1 MELRLYACKTSTLL
15 KEPSPKVPSVIFFN
29 IREFISIEPSLI
41 SCRHSSMLPL
51 TAGRLIL
58 HAVGDCRQLLCS
70 RIMHS
75 PTKAWINYTLLI
87 EGRDD
92 HIWFSALSKP
102 LVSAE
107 GTRDHK
113 TLWWSPIEMANT
125 LNLQNRTEN
134 RAFQFLKCLVIVI
147 RTLLKYKDHAPEK
160 KILYQLKYWAIHSW
174 SPCIISY
181 LEEIG
186 FIFLD

>member
-1 MELRLYACKTSTLL
+1 MELKLSACKTGTLL
-15 KEPSPKVPSVIFFN
+15 KEPSPKVLSVIFFN
-29 IREFISIEPSLI
+29 IKEFISRESSLI
-41 SCRHSSMLPL
+41 SCHHSSMLPL

-58 HAVGDCRQLLCS
+58 HAVRDWRQLLCP

-125 LNLQNRTEN
+125 LDLQNKTEN
-134 RAFQFLKCLVIVI
+134 REFLVIG
-147 RTLLKYKDHAPEK
+147 TLFRMLQKYKEHALRK
-160 KILYQLKYWAIHSW
+160 KILHQLKYWEIHSW
-174 SPCIISY
+174 SPCIISF
-181 LEEIG
+181 LEAIS
-186 FIFLD
+186 FRSLD